1 MPTRKLGHRQPDET
15 DEHYAAR
22 LERRAALRRQVHDE
36 IRYAAAG
43 RGLSLREVARRMGD
57 PTGRAVSVRESQ
69 PVSMERLADIGTAM
83 GVTFRLIGVPDE
95 HMAEPPSGQ
104 KPRSDRM
111 FTPDQV
117 REIRRRVKA
126 GETIVEVAKDL
137 GVGRSSIGQIARG
150 DHYADVPFE

>member
-22 LERRAALRRQVHDE
+22 LERRAALRRQIHDE

-43 RGLSLREVARRMGD
+43 RGLSLAEVARRMGD
-57 PTGRAVSVRESQ
+57 PKGRAVSSSEKT
-69 PVSMERLADIGTAM
+69 PMSMERLADISLAM
-83 GVTFRLIGVPDE
+83 GVTFRLIALPDE

-104 KPRSDRM
+104 KPRLDRM

-126 GETIVEVAKDL
+126 GETLAGVAKDL
-137 GVGRSSIGQIARG
+137 GVGRSSIGYIARG